1 MYSAY
6 LRIFGW
12 LCPASL
18 GMGLGVAL
26 VLLLYRAC
34 EKRIGTEQWTWMFGA
49 ATYILWARVWRWGE
63 LASDMGLIPLGFAYA
78 PEAELLA
85 ARGGVSPLDIV
96 FWIYLAGMAL
106 FLLCRA
112 VPYIRFRLR
121 VRRESHPA
129 SERVER
135 AFEKVLESVNADLTE
150 NWRGSVRVMPS
161 LPGPASVI
169 YWPKVMLLDREDY
182 DDETLDA
189 ILRHELMH
197 TWHVKITTNR
207 SLQLT
212 TAALHWFNPAVWWF
226 AREERAREELACDMA
241 AAGWRTLERRQSYAR
256 AMVRLAAEPKR
267 EIPGTAHMACGAKLL
282 RRRVETVLRG
292 ERYDEGFWAAARR
305 VGLAALA
312 VVLLVSS
319 SLLFGL
325 PDRFHVTEENLLVWP
340 GVYLRGLLGNE
351 VDESAA
357 VWNDDGWYLLNAGGR
372 PYGAA
377 AVLVEDYTASV
388 YLEFPAAMP
397 EAEVEENIARLQA
410 RLTAALGEPLT
421 AGESLLVWMER
432 LLTGGESQEAAGER
446 LGVWRGQ
453 TDSGTATVTL
463 TLWPGGASHT
473 PETEGGM
480 LVGLLWNED

>member
-1 MYSAY
+1 M
-6 LRIFGW
+6 
-12 LCPASL
+12 
-18 GMGLGVAL
+18 
-26 VLLLYRAC
+26 
-34 EKRIGTEQWTWMFGA
+34 
-49 ATYILWARVWRWGE
+49 
-63 LASDMGLIPLGFAYA
+63 
-78 PEAELLA
+78 
-85 ARGGVSPLDIV
+85 
-96 FWIYLAGMAL
+96 
-106 FLLCRA
+106 
-112 VPYIRFRLR
+112 
-121 VRRESHPA
+121 RRESHPA